1 MAPVV
6 IETDFIAEE
15 DKKEPE
21 EVSSQEKLNINTATK
36 EELMSVDGIGETIA
50 ARILKKRD
58 ELGNFKII
66 EQMIEVDGIGQKTF
80 EKIKKYLTV
89 E

>member
-58 ELGNFKII
+58 ELGSFKII